1 MRHICVV
8 GAGHVGL
15 VVSACLAE
23 LGNKLVCVDDDSSK
37 TDGLRK
43 GVLPFYEPELE
54 ELVHRSMERGSLSF
68 TASVE
73 AGTESSDV
81 IFLAV
86 GTRQKPNGGADLTGI
101 GDVCRRIAR
110 AMDKYKLIVEKSTVP
125 VKTGRWIARTIR
137 LNNPRHIEFDVASNP
152 EFLREGSAIQDFT
165 KPDRIVI
172 GVENERAADAMTEL
186 YEPLNA
192 PILVTNIET
201 AELIKHACN
210 SFLALRISYI
220 NAVAN
225 ICERVGA
232 DVMEVAEGM
241 GYDSRIGRECLNAGA
256 GYGGYCFP
264 KDVSAFIRVAEEA
277 GYDFE
282 LLKVVQEINRF
293 QRQEIVRKARN
304 ALRNLRDKTIGVLGL
319 SFKPNTDDMR
329 EAPSIDIIGQL
340 QEEGARIRAY
350 DPQAMRNASK
360 ILRAVQLCC
369 DAYEAARDSDAL
381 VLVTEWEEFKT
392 LDLLEIKRLLKKPVV
407 IDGRNV
413 FDPAHMKALGFSYVG
428 VGRRE

>member
-23 LGNKLVCVDDDSSK
+23 LGNKLVCVDDDISK
-37 TDGLRK
+37 IDGLRK
-43 GVLPFYEPELE
+43 GALPFYEPGLE
-54 ELVHRSMERGSLSF
+54 ELVHRNMERGNLSF

-73 AGTESSDV
+73 AGTESSEV

-86 GTRQKPNGGADLTGI
+86 GTPQKPNGEANLTGI
-101 GDVCRRIAR
+101 EDVCRRVAT

-137 LNNPRHIEFDVASNP
+137 LNNPRDIEFDVASNP

-241 GYDSRIGRECLNAGA
+241 GYDSRIGREYLNAGA

-264 KDVSAFIRVAEEA
+264 KDVSAFVRVAEEA

-293 QRQEIVRKARN
+293 QRQEIVRKARD

-360 ILRAVQLCC
+360 ILRSVQLCH
-369 DAYEAARDSDAL
+369 DPYEAARDSDAL
-381 VLVTEWEEFKT
+381 VLITEWEEFKT
-392 LDLLEIKRLLKKPVV
+392 LDLPRIKRQLKQPVV

-413 FDPAHMKALGFSYVG
+413 FDPARMRALGFSYEG
-428 VGRRE
+428 VGR

>member
-172 GVENERAADAMTEL
+172 GVEDKRAADILTEL
-186 YEPLNA
+186 YEPLKA

-304 ALRNLRDKTIGVLGL
+304 ALRNLGDKTVGVLGL

>member
-23 LGNKLVCVDDDSSK
+23 LGNKLVCVDDDISK
-37 TDGLRK
+37 IDGLRK
-43 GVLPFYEPELE
+43 GVLPFYEPGLE
-54 ELVHRSMERGSLSF
+54 ELVHRNMERGNLSF

-73 AGTESSDV
+73 AGTESSEV

-86 GTRQKPNGGADLTGI
+86 GTPQKPNGEADLTGI
-101 GDVCRRIAR
+101 EDVCRRVAT
-110 AMDKYKLIVEKSTVP
+110 AMDKYKLIVEKSTVL

-137 LNNPRHIEFDVASNP
+137 LNNPRDIEFDVASNP

-241 GYDSRIGRECLNAGA
+241 GYDSRIGREYLNAGA

-293 QRQEIVRKARN
+293 QRQEIVRKARD

-360 ILRAVQLCC
+360 VLRSVQLCH
-369 DAYEAARDSDAL
+369 DPYEAARDSDAL
-381 VLVTEWEEFKT
+381 VLITEWEEFKT
-392 LDLLEIKRLLKKPVV
+392 LDLPRIKRQLKQPVV

-413 FDPAHMKALGFSYVG
+413 FDPARMRALGFSYVG

>member
-23 LGNKLVCVDDDSSK
+23 LGNKLVCVDDDMSK
-37 TDGLRK
+37 IDGLRK
-43 GVLPFYEPELE
+43 GTLPFYEPGLH
-54 ELVHRSMERGSLSF
+54 ELVHRNMERGTLSF
-68 TASVE
+68 TTSVE
-73 AGTESSDV
+73 AGTESSEV

-86 GTRQKPNGGADLTGI
+86 GTPQKPNGGADLTHIEG
-101 GDVCRRIAR
+101 VCKRVAR
-110 AMDKYKLIVEKSTVP
+110 AMDTYKLIIEKSTVP
-125 VKTGRWIARTIR
+125 ARTGRWIARTVR
-137 LNNPRHIEFDVASNP
+137 LNNPRDIEFDVASNP
-152 EFLREGSAIQDFT
+152 EFLREGSAIQDFI

-172 GVENERAADAMTEL
+172 GVEDKRAADILTEL

-192 PILVTNIET
+192 PIVVTNIET

-232 DVMEVAEGM
+232 DLMKVAEGM
-241 GYDSRIGRECLNAGA
+241 GYDSRIGREYLNAGA

-264 KDVSAFIRVAEEA
+264 KDVSAFVRVAEEA

-282 LLKVVQEINRF
+282 LLKAVQEINRF

-360 ILRAVQLCC
+360 ILSSVQLCH
-369 DAYEAARDSDAL
+369 DPYEAARDSDAL
-381 VLVTEWEEFKT
+381 VLITEWEEFKT
-392 LDLLEIKRLLKKPVV
+392 LDLPRIKRQLKQPVV

-413 FDPAHMKALGFSYVG
+413 FDPARMRALGFSYVG
-428 VGRRE
+428 VGR

>member
-1 MRHICVV
+1 MRHVCVV

-15 VVSACLAE
+15 VVGACLAQM
-23 LGNKLVCVDDDSSK
+23 GNKVVCVDDDASRIN
-37 TDGLRK
+37 GLRN
-43 GVLPFYEPELE
+43 GALPFYEPGLE
-54 ELVHRSMERGSLSF
+54 ELVHHNMERTTLSF

-73 AGTESSDV
+73 VGTESSDV

-86 GTRQKPNGGADLTGI
+86 GTPQKPNGGVDLTGI
-101 GDVCRRIAR
+101 GDVCRRIAK
-110 AMDKYKLIVEKSTVP
+110 AMDRYKLIIEKSTVP
-125 VKTGRWIARTIR
+125 VETGRWIAKTIR
-137 LNNPRHIEFDVASNP
+137 LNSPPDIEFDVASNP

-165 KPDRIVI
+165 NPDRIVI
-172 GVENERAADAMTEL
+172 GVDNERAAQAMVKL
-186 YEPLNA
+186 YEPLNV

-232 DVMEVAEGM
+232 DVMKVAEGM
-241 GYDSRIGRECLNAGA
+241 GYDSRIGREYLNAGA

-264 KDVSAFIRVAEEA
+264 KDVSAFVRVAEEA
-277 GYDFE
+277 GYDFQ

-304 ALRNLRDKTIGVLGL
+304 ALGSLRVSTIGVLGL

-329 EAPSIDIIGQL
+329 EAPSIDIIAQL
-340 QEEGARIRAY
+340 QEEGARIKAY
-350 DPQAMRNASK
+350 DPQAMHNASK
-360 ILRAVQLCC
+360 ILPNVRLCH
-369 DAYEAARDSDAL
+369 DPYEAATDSDAL
-381 VLVTEWEEFKT
+381 VLITEWEEFKS
-392 LDLLEIKRLLKKPVV
+392 LDLPRIKQLLRQPVV

-413 FDPAHMKALGFSYVG
+413 FHPANMRALGFSYIG

>member
-1 MRHICVV
+1 MRRVCVV

-15 VVSACLAE
+15 VVGACLAE
-23 LGNKLVCVDDDSSK
+23 MGNKVVCVDDDASK
-37 TDGLRK
+37 INGLRK
-43 GVLPFYEPELE
+43 GALPFYEPGLE
-54 ELVHRSMERGSLSF
+54 ELVHHNMERGTLSF

-73 AGTESSDV
+73 VGTESSDI

-86 GTRQKPNGGADLTGI
+86 GTPQKPNGGVDLTGI
-101 GDVCRRIAR
+101 ADVCRRIAK
-110 AMDKYKLIVEKSTVP
+110 AMDRYKLIVEKSTVP
-125 VKTGRWIARTIR
+125 VETGRWIARTIR
-137 LNNPRHIEFDVASNP
+137 LNSPPDIEFDVASNP

-165 KPDRIVI
+165 NPDRIVI
-172 GVENERAADAMTEL
+172 GVENKRAAQAMAKL
-186 YEPLNA
+186 YEPLNV

-232 DVMEVAEGM
+232 DVMKVAEGM
-241 GYDSRIGRECLNAGA
+241 GYDSRIGREYLSAGA

-264 KDVSAFIRVAEEA
+264 KDVSAFVRVAEEA
-277 GYDFE
+277 GYDFQ

-304 ALRNLRDKTIGVLGL
+304 ALGNLRFSTIGVLGL

-329 EAPSIDIIGQL
+329 EAPSIDIIAQL
-340 QEEGARIRAY
+340 QEEGARIKAY
-350 DPQAMRNASK
+350 DPQAMHNASK
-360 ILRAVQLCC
+360 ILPNVRLCH
-369 DAYEAARDSDAL
+369 DPYEAATDSDAL
-381 VLVTEWEEFKT
+381 VLITEWEEFKS
-392 LDLLEIKRLLKKPVV
+392 LDLPRIRQLLRQPVV

-413 FDPAHMKALGFSYVG
+413 FDPANMKALGFSYVG

>member
-1 MRHICVV
+1 MMSICVV

-15 VVSACLAE
+15 VVGACLAE
-23 LGNKLVCVDDDSSK
+23 MGNRVVCVDDDTSK
-37 TDGLRK
+37 IDGLRK
-43 GVLPFYEPELE
+43 GTLPFYEPGLE
-54 ELVHRSMERGSLSF
+54 ELVHRNMERGTLSF

-86 GTRQKPNGGADLTGI
+86 GTPQKPNGGVDLTGI
-101 GDVCRRIAR
+101 EDVCRRIAK
-110 AMDKYKLIVEKSTVP
+110 AMDRYKLIIEKSTVP
-125 VKTGRWIARTIR
+125 VETGRWIARTIR
-137 LNNPRHIEFDVASNP
+137 LNNPRDIEFDVASNP

-165 KPDRIVI
+165 NPDRIVI
-172 GVENERAADAMTEL
+172 GVENERAAEAMTKL
-186 YEPLNA
+186 YEPLNV
-192 PILVTNIET
+192 PILATNIET

-232 DVMEVAEGM
+232 DVMKVAEGM
-241 GYDSRIGRECLNAGA
+241 GYDGRIGREYLNAGA

-264 KDVSAFIRVAEEA
+264 KDVAAFVRVAEEV

-282 LLKVVQEINRF
+282 LLKVVQEINQF
-293 QRQEIVRKARN
+293 QRQAIVRKART
-304 ALRNLRDKTIGVLGL
+304 ALGSLRGRAIGVLGL

-360 ILRAVQLCC
+360 ILRGVQLCH
-369 DAYEAARDSDAL
+369 DPYEAARDSDAL
-381 VLVTEWEEFKT
+381 VLITEWEEFKT
-392 LDLLEIKRLLKKPVV
+392 LDLPRIKRLLKQPIV

-413 FDPAHMKALGFSYVG
+413 FDPASMKALGFSYIG

>member
-23 LGNKLVCVDDDSSK
+23 LGNKLVCVDDDISK

-54 ELVHRSMERGSLSF
+54 ELVHRNMERGSLSF

-172 GVENERAADAMTEL
+172 GVEDKRAADILTEL
-186 YEPLNA
+186 YEPLKA

-304 ALRNLRDKTIGVLGL
+304 ALRNLGDKTVGVLGL